1 MAAAEMG
8 LLAGGTRVEGCLLGN
23 GERTGNVD
31 IITLALNMY
40 SQGVSPN
47 LDFSNL
53 GDVVKVVERCNEMST
68 PPRYPYAGSL
78 VYSAFAGTHQDAI
91 KKGFDAQDKRWAI
104 ADAAGEEKKIWSM
117 PYIPIDPAD
126 LGFGYDNLIRV
137 SSQSGKAG
145 AAYVVKRGLGVEV
158 PRNMQVLVYNA
169 VQKESEKTGKEM
181 TMNMVVET
189 FKRAFYFDDGNG
201 NGSSSTH
208 GRIRFK
214 TGKIFHLQSEPSSP
228 QSECS
233 DETLDSS
240 DDEAPH
246 PVKFEGELLVD
257 GQSYPVEG
265 HGIGP
270 FEALQDAL
278 NQHLHIDV
286 SVVDYAI
293 QKITSKSTGD
303 ASSGAKNLSQTATF
317 VEINHHADESGTP
330 AHDIPVPRWG
340 EVTRWGVGISE
351 EKTTSRFL
359 ALISAV
365 NSIVG
370 DREFR
375 RPRSI
380 FHRRPAAVRTS
391 SNQDIS
397 HLTIR
402 AGHNVERSEEWS
414 PVRQLQARAA
424 SVTRTY

>member
-1 MAAAEMG
+1 
-8 LLAGGTRVEGCLLGN
+8 
-23 GERTGNVD
+23 
-31 IITLALNMY
+31 
-40 SQGVSPN
+40 
-47 LDFSNL
+47 
-53 GDVVKVVERCNEMST
+53 
-68 PPRYPYAGSL
+68 
-78 VYSAFAGTHQDAI
+78 
-91 KKGFDAQDKRWAI
+91 
-104 ADAAGEEKKIWSM
+104 M

-145 AAYVVKRGLGVEV
+145 AAYVVKRGLGIEI

-189 FKRAFYFDDGNG
+189 FKRAFYFDDGNH
-201 NGSSSTH
+201 STTMN

-214 TGKIFHLQSEPSSP
+214 SGKIIHLQSEPSSP

-233 DETLDSS
+233 DETVDSS

-246 PVKFEGELLVD
+246 PVKFEGALLVD

-265 HGIGP
+265 QGIGP

-278 NQHLHIDV
+278 NKHLHIDV
-286 SVVDYAI
+286 SVVDYTI
-293 QKITSKSTGD
+293 QKITSKSSGT
-303 ASSGAKNLSQTATF
+303 ASGANISQTATF

-359 ALISAV
+359 SLISAV

-375 RPRSI
+375 RPRTI
-380 FHRRPAAVRTS
+380 FHRRPAPVRTS

-402 AGHNVERSEEWS
+402 AGHKVERTEGWS
-414 PVRQLQARAA
+414 PVRQLRAA
-424 SVTRTY
+424 SATRTY